1 MAKNKVYKKYDPQVE
16 RKKLFNYY
24 NDKYYNLWIQ
34 KYKSEKLTK
43 EQLHYV
49 MTRYFFEGR
58 IGSFKI
64 KHLEEVDFARF
75 FPLRWD
81 HHDFPRL
88 VRLIRERPEFTFIPI
103 EELEVNK
110 DVVISYIQSNHRSIR
125 EMIVP
130 IIEKI
135 VDVQM
140 VINTNLNIHK
150 IPFMIPTTPETTLKA
165 EAIVDKVMNDEIAV
179 FVDTADAKALKAS
192 PTGAPYIIDK
202 LFAYKQA
209 LEGAILTYFGI
220 DNMQKS
226 EKEFELVDQIN
237 SNNALINA
245 NANDI
250 DMHIQAFVKDIKEY
264 LGVEID
270 LTRTQ
275 KEVTSVYDEKKQV
288 TPGEGEGAEDE

>member
-1 MAKNKVYKKYDPQVE
+1 MGKAKKDIKKYDPQIE
-16 RKKLFNYY
+16 RRKLFNYY
-24 NDKYYNLWIQ
+24 SDKYYNLWIQ

-43 EQLHYV
+43 EQLHYL

-58 IGSFKI
+58 IGCFKI
-64 KHLEEVDFARF
+64 KHLEEADFARF

-81 HHDFPRL
+81 HHNFPRI
-88 VRLIRERPEFTFIPI
+88 VRLVRERPEFTFIPI

-110 DVVISYIQSNHRSIR
+110 DVVIGYIQSNHRSIR

-150 IPFMIPTTPETTLKA
+150 IPFVIGTTPETYVNAKEMA
-165 EAIVDKVMNDEIAV
+165 DKVLDDEIAV
-179 FVDTADAKALKAS
+179 FVDVNDVNTLKAN

-209 LEGAILTYFGI
+209 LEGAILTYLGI
-220 DNMQKS
+220 DNMQSS

-264 LGVEID
+264 LGIEID

-275 KEVTSVYDEKKQV
+275 EDVTSVYDEKKQV
-288 TPGEGEGAEDE
+288 TPGKEEEEDA